1 MSSSGSRLQL
11 HQEIAVGGAQ
21 CPVSVCVGV
30 GGVGGVDGRGIGKEA
45 NLMRQ

>member
-11 HQEIAVGGAQ
+11 HQEIAVGGSQ
-21 CPVSVCVGV
+21 CPVSVCVG
-30 GGVGGVDGRGIGKEA
+30 GVGEGGRGIGKEA